1 MPFND
6 YFVFDGKKSTDYGLY
21 MASDPN
27 AIHPARRGELFPI
40 PGRNGSIVREDGSY
54 DTYTQT
60 YDVLLDS
67 NMISTDVYAHAREV
81 AAWLLGS
88 RGFCRL
94 EDSYEPEYFRLARC
108 AAQMGVEN
116 RLARFG
122 RAQIPFEVQPQRYLK
137 LGETEIGIESGEDG
151 GIYYGTIL
159 VYGIPHGAV
168 SAYMYSNESVVVSAG
183 TFRDSNGNEIGQF
196 HSDPV
201 AIPTGTARIDCAWNV
216 QDSNASVVLGIVDKG
231 GNRTLIAGVTG
242 TSPTVFNPTQFEARP
257 LMKFVDTSGEPPA
270 PVPQTLTN
278 VNDTYIVDGIV
289 QRAVWKDQEGKWYTT
304 QPISTSGYD
313 YAIIT
318 ANSYTFLDSNGDS
331 VGFDYGNFNN
341 TKLIIPKSAATIRL
355 GNDIGKT
362 SSLSLQVAPLN
373 PGDAA
378 ATINGTTINLDFS
391 THDTIY
397 LDCDL
402 HDAYYI
408 DGSSANDKVS
418 FSSTIYNYPTF
429 PGFVPGENTV
439 IVRDGDNLDFSIV
452 PRWWEL

>member
-6 YFVFDGKKSTDYGLY
+6 YFIFDGEKSTDYGLY

-54 DTYTQT
+54 DTYTLT

-108 AAQMGVEN
+108 AAQMSVEN

-137 LGETEIGIESGEDG
+137 IGETPISYEG
-151 GIYYGTIL
+151 
-159 VYGIPHGAV
+159 
-168 SAYMYSNESVVVSAG
+168 
-183 TFRDSNGNEIGQF
+183 DS
-196 HSDPV
+196 
-201 AIPTGTARIDCAWNV
+201 T
-216 QDSNASVVLGIVDKG
+216 
-231 GNRTLIAGVTG
+231 
-242 TSPTVFNPTQFEARP
+242 TSFSIKNPTQFEARP
-257 LMKFVDTSGEPPA
+257 LLKFVDTAVTPGF
-270 PVPQTLTN
+270 VPQTLTMRE
-278 VNDTYIVDGIV
+278 DIYIDPSGVILEPPDPSLLGRYETSTPV
-289 QRAVWKDQEGKWYTT
+289 SVVGKTNAMVT
-304 QPISTSGYD
+304 CNGY
-313 YAIIT
+313 A
-318 ANSYTFLDSNGDS
+318 FLDSNGDTRRNGFVYTGGVS
-331 VGFDYGNFNN
+331 YVGV
-341 TKLIIPKSAATIRL
+341 KLVVPSWAASIVVSNEQGETTVL
-355 GNDIGKT
+355 E
-362 SSLSLQVAPLN
+362 LQDPRPN
-373 PGDAA
+373 PGVAA
-378 ATINGTTINLDFS
+378 VTINGTTVNLDFS
-391 THDTIY
+391 AHDTIY

-408 DGSSANDKVS
+408 DGSNANAAVS
-418 FSSTIYNYPTF
+418 FASNITDYPTF
-429 PGFVPGENTV
+429 PGLAPGENTV

>member
-54 DTYTQT
+54 DTYTLT

-67 NMISTDVYAHAREV
+67 NMIATDVYAHAREV

-108 AAQMGVEN
+108 AAQMSVEN

-122 RAQIPFEVQPQRYLK
+122 RAQIPFECQPQRYLK
-137 LGETEIGIESGEDG
+137 SGETPISYEG
-151 GIYYGTIL
+151 
-159 VYGIPHGAV
+159 
-168 SAYMYSNESVVVSAG
+168 
-183 TFRDSNGNEIGQF
+183 DS
-196 HSDPV
+196 S
-201 AIPTGTARIDCAWNV
+201 TAFSI
-216 QDSNASVVLGIVDKG
+216 
-231 GNRTLIAGVTG
+231 T
-242 TSPTVFNPTQFEARP
+242 NPTRFEARP
-257 LMKFVDTSGEPPA
+257 LLKFVDQSGEAPA

-289 QRAVWKDQEGKWYTT
+289 RRAVWKDQEGKWYTT

-373 PGDAA
+373 PGNAA
-378 ATINGTTINLDFS
+378 VTINGTTVNLDFS
-391 THDTIY
+391 ERDTII

-402 HDAYYI
+402 HDARYI
-408 DGSSANDKVS
+408 DGSSANHKVS
-418 FSSTIYNYPTF
+418 FASRFDPYPTF
-429 PGFVPGENTV
+429 PGLRPGENT
-439 IVRDGDNLDFSIV
+439 IIPGDGTILDFELT
-452 PRWWEL
+452 PRWWTL